1 MTEGLEDRGA
11 LLPRSAE
18 QPGVDQVA
26 PVSHM
31 KGPGLSS
38 GCDGETPENF
48 KREIMTLLTSNH
60 HLFACTQDPFYII
73 CRARCKM
80 EMTLVKVS
88 RWPGAFP
95 SMGSCPQ
102 SIGLLIQI
110 CIGFNKAFSNLT
122 SMYWRPRISLALCQ

>member
-38 GCDGETPENF
+38 GVMG
-48 KREIMTLLTSNH
+48 KHRRILREKL
-60 HLFACTQDPFYII
+60 
-73 CRARCKM
+73 
-80 EMTLVKVS
+80 
-88 RWPGAFP
+88 
-95 SMGSCPQ
+95 
-102 SIGLLIQI
+102 
-110 CIGFNKAFSNLT
+110 
-122 SMYWRPRISLALCQ
+122 